1 MGNMFG
7 KSQSIP
13 RSSPAAVKVNQGQS
27 VRARDDVLKRLA
39 KMRRATMA
47 SELTTANVKRKQL
60 GAGV

>member
-7 KSQSIP
+7 KSPSIP
-13 RSSPAAVKVNQGQS
+13 RPSPAAVKVDQGQS
-27 VRARDDVLKRLA
+27 VRARDDALKRLA

-47 SELTTANVKRKQL
+47 SELTTPNVKRKQL